1 MRIWKHLCNDERA
14 RIARCIHI
22 FRRIEMILTFKTS
35 DVTRHTP
42 MLRVASVER
51 KEKNNAR
58 PETSMKRTYRTRNNF
73 IPEQT
78 RDESGQ
84 PTPARS
90 KEVPWILSARRV
102 HRFPDR
108 RGGMTRATPVEARR
122 SVRYRPPLLPTL
134 ETRRR

>member
-1 MRIWKHLCNDERA
+1 
-14 RIARCIHI
+14 
-22 FRRIEMILTFKTS
+22 
-35 DVTRHTP
+35 

-73 IPEQT
+73 IPERT
-78 RDESGQ
+78 EKRDESGQ